1 MIKKIFLKVLIIL
14 CFFLISKSFAVVLP
28 VFKQSTPVPDITDD
42 AIGGPG
48 DVTFSADGTKIH
60 FTNFSNENAST
71 SYHKLRQFT
80 LTTPFDISTLD
91 TATEVQIDL
100 NAGSDD
106 TGNFVQ
112 GHEFNNDGT
121 KVIVIQQ
128 GGKLNIHTLT
138 TPYDISDFSQ
148 DADDGVNYRTAF
160 VGSAVD
166 DDIRSRDITF
176 NNDGTKMY
184 LIDGGDNN
192 IGDGGVI
199 EYDLSTP
206 FVPSTATFVN
216 ELVVSGELSLFE
228 QDVEFDDDGTRMY
241 VIDSHTTA
249 NSNAKIAVYKLST
262 PFHTSTATFVG
273 SIANFFDASGG
284 TGTPLGLGFSS
295 DGMKLYQTTY
305 TISGSGDLDR
315 VYEYDLTCP
324 YGIVICE
331 TETAS
336 VVGAQVEIAKN
347 VIHQNTSTIFK
358 RFEWL
363 RRNENKTNLNSHN
376 LKLNIYNPILASL
389 TNELQSS
396 FKDFKY
402 TQASLKTEK
411 PSNDKRKWSRWTH
424 GDISFGRVGDKALI
438 KPKEI
443 TTKGISIGAD
453 RLTKNDNFF
462 GYAVRYGNDD
472 VDIKS
477 GTGDE
482 LNSQSLSFNVYG
494 QLPVNSKSNLNALLG
509 VSFLSIDQMISGTV
523 TGERYGKQIYTAL
536 SYEEEQNY
544 TRFDIIPY
552 GKAELG
558 ITQLSEYTDFGTTA
572 TNNVETHEKLTF
584 KTGNASAGFKF
595 DRTLYI
601 DESRISRN
609 GFLEYVVDFT
619 PDIDHQYKNHHDN
632 VTVQNTIKRYSLNN
646 IKGNIG
652 FELFK
657 KSGHTFALNYER
669 FQSLD
674 NSAHTDSLLFK
685 FGRKKNE
692 NTNFNVIYDPLKNN
706 NTEISYIKNYDNFN
720 LKVKSNYAMYSKIPD
735 YGAGIEFSATF

>member
-1 MIKKIFLKVLIIL
+1 MV
-14 CFFLISKSFAVVLP
+14 FFLRKLAVGLFVSSFFIMMQAQAGIVEPVYKQLKDPTTGGAPSPVSMSITPDGKKMFVLN
-28 VFKQSTPVPDITDD
+28 
-42 AIGGPG
+42 
-48 DVTFSADGTKIH
+48 H
-60 FTNFSNENAST
+60 FDRK
-71 SYHKLRQFT
+71 YYIYD
-80 LTTPFDISTLD
+80 LTTPFDISTMD
-91 TATEVQIDL
+91 VSNRSVVSMIE
-100 NAGSDD
+100 GSGVLLTNNINKDI
-106 TGNFVQ
+106 
-112 GHEFNNDGT
+112 EFNNDGT
-121 KVIVIQQ
+121 KVFVFDHA
-128 GGKLNIHTLT
+128 GALNIHNLT
-138 TPYDISDFSQ
+138 TPYDVASISSSTLV
-148 DADDGVNYRTAF
+148 ADDGLDYNTAY
-160 VGSAVD
+160 GSITRIYGV
-166 DDIRSRDITF
+166 TF

-184 LIDGGDNN
+184 LNDGHYNTTDITQVN
-192 IGDGGVI
+192 
-199 EYDLSTP
+199 LSTP
-206 FVPSTATFVN
+206 FDPSSGTSTYNLDTESMTALNTMD
-216 ELVVSGELSLFE
+216 LA
-228 QDVEFDDDGTRMY
+228 FDDDGTRLYLSESSGNVTTNYMY
-241 VIDSHTTA
+241 VW
-249 NSNAKIAVYKLST
+249 KLSN
-262 PFHTSTATFVG
+262 PFELSSATYVDKWK
-273 SIANFFDASGG
+273 I
-284 TGTPLGLGFSS
+284 LGNGNNISPYGWTFGNN
-295 DGMKLYQTTY
+295 GMKLYIGTEDA
-305 TISGSGDLDR
+305 SADGDNII
-315 VYEYDLTCP
+315 YEYDLTCP

-331 TETAS
+331 SETAS
-336 VVGAQVEIAKN
+336 VASTQVEIAKN

-376 LKLNIYNPILASL
+376 LKLNINNPILASL

-396 FKDFKY
+396 FKPFFKNIKY

-411 PSNDKRKWSRWTH
+411 PAGNKRKWSSWTH
-424 GDISFGRVGDKALI
+424 GDISFGRVGDKASI

-477 GTGDE
+477 ETNEE
-482 LNSQSLSFNVYG
+482 LNSQSLSFNIYG
-494 QLPVNSKSNLNALLG
+494 QLPVNSNSNLNALLG

-544 TRFDIIPY
+544 TKFDIIPY

-558 ITQLSEYTDFGTTA
+558 ITQLSEYTDFGTAA
-572 TNNVETHEKLTF
+572 TNNVETHERLTF

-595 DRTLYI
+595 DHTLYM
-601 DESRISRN
+601 DESRVSRN

-619 PDIDHQYKNHHDN
+619 PDIDHRYKNHIDN
-632 VTVQNTIKRYSLNN
+632 VTVQNTIKKYSTNN

-674 NSAHTDSLLFK
+674 NSAHTDSLVFK

-706 NTEISYIKNYDNFN
+706 NTEISYLKDYDNFN

-735 YGAGIEFSATF
+735 YGAGIEFSAIF

>member
-1 MIKKIFLKVLIIL
+1 MLFLLRKLAVGLLVSSFFIMMQAQAGIVEPVYKQLKDPNLDGADDEPSTVSIAITPDGKKMFVMDHLDTGATDGGAIFIY
-14 CFFLISKSFAVVLP
+14 
-28 VFKQSTPVPDITDD
+28 D
-42 AIGGPG
+42 
-48 DVTFSADGTKIH
+48 
-60 FTNFSNENAST
+60 
-71 SYHKLRQFT
+71 
-80 LTTPFDISTLD
+80 LTTPFDITTMD
-91 TATEVQIDL
+91 VTNRTIV
-100 NAGSDD
+100 NT
-106 TGNFVQ
+106 TGLGDNLGF
-112 GHEFNNDGT
+112 GNGKKSIKFNNDGK
-121 KVIVIQQ
+121 KVFLFNEHGTAQFHN
-128 GGKLNIHTLT
+128 LS
-138 TPYDISDFSQ
+138 TPYDVASISASTII
-148 DADDGVNYRTAF
+148 ADDGINYTDTFLGTHNNDSLKGA
-160 VGSAVD
+160 S
-166 DDIRSRDITF
+166 F

-184 LIDGGDNN
+184 LVNGRSGQTDITQ
-192 IGDGGVI
+192 VK
-199 EYDLSTP
+199 LTTP
-206 FVPSTATFVN
+206 FDPSTGVLEYVLDTDD
-216 ELVVSGELSLFE
+216 
-228 QDVEFDDDGTRMY
+228 QVERYTMDMSFDDDGTRLYLTESGTSVAVNYMY
-241 VIDSHTTA
+241 VW
-249 NSNAKIAVYKLST
+249 KLSN
-262 PFHTSTATFVG
+262 PFELSSATYVDKWQ
-273 SIANFFDASGG
+273 I
-284 TGTPLGLGFSS
+284 LGNGNNISPYGWTFGNN
-295 DGMKLYQTTY
+295 GMKLYIGTEDASADGED
-305 TISGSGDLDR
+305 II
-315 VYEYDLTCP
+315 YEYDLTCP
-324 YGIVICE
+324 YGAVLCE

-411 PSNDKRKWSRWTH
+411 PSNDKRKWSKWTH

-443 TTKGISIGAD
+443 TTKGISFGAD
-453 RLTKNDNFF
+453 RLTKNNNFF
-462 GYAVRYGNDD
+462 GLAMRYGNDD

-595 DRTLYI
+595 DRTLYM